1 MPQRGISALGGFLLA
16 AALRR
21 VANCEVVEGC
31 NRKLNHLKWQAVST
45 SWRLGWIDLHE
56 MICNPRVDCSG
67 FYGVTAA
74 IRRFECAAWLPSETF
89 SPNCFFLRIIPCPK

>member
-1 MPQRGISALGGFLLA
+1 MPQRGISALGSFLLA

-45 SWRLGWIDLHE
+45 SWRLGWIDLH
-56 MICNPRVDCSG
+56 
-67 FYGVTAA
+67 
-74 IRRFECAAWLPSETF
+74 
-89 SPNCFFLRIIPCPK
+89 

>member
-21 VANCEVVEGC
+21 VGNCEVAEGC

-56 MICNPRVDCSG
+56 MICYPRVDCSG

-74 IRRFECAAWLPSETF
+74 IRCFECAAWLPSETF